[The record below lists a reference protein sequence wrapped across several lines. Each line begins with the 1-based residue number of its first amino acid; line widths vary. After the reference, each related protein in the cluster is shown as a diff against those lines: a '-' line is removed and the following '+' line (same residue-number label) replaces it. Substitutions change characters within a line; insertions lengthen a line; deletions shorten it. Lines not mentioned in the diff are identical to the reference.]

1 MKRIKEKFLNAL
13 FKFSLDCVVSI
24 IEIITKTRAHHDD
37 IVNIMMSTQLLFDDI
52 EYFGFYS
59 LESRNI
65 ILNKNISTFQQG
77 QIFVHEATHLVQHL
91 DDRFGEYITADKD
104 YEGYLNQPTER
115 EAVKASK
122 YGALFGYVIVAL
134 IKRNLGI

>member
-13 FKFSLDCVVSI
+13 FKVSLDCVVSI
-24 IEIITKTRAHHDD
+24 ITQVTKTKVRHDD
-37 IVNIMMSTQLLFDDI
+37 ITNKIMNTQLLFDNI

-91 DDRFGEYITADKD
+91 DNRFDEYITADKD

-115 EAVKASK
+115 EAVKASE

-134 IKRNLGI
+134 IKRNLWI